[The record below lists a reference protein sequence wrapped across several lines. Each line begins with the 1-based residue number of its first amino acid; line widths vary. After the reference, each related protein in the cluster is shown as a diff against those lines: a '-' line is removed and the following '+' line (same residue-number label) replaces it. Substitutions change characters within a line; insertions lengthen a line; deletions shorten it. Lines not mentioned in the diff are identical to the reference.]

1 MKDFIIKTILEYR
14 EIPYIWHCLKVPLD
28 QTTQRIALFPG
39 SFFSIKRCVYLNR
52 ILLILLFDF
61 QSFLNMLETCTRL
74 CNQRMLIRIIS
85 SVIKRHASL
94 QFHWAAASLCPSV
107 IFHFFIKHFPD
118 MPEKCLLFR
127 KEAWNNFSLAYY
139 IASRRST
146 PPQWQ
151 KVNYF
156 IQIAARNHYIGAD
169 WFDKYWP
176 YEKKQYI
183 TRQRFIMKRDRWN

>member
-1 MKDFIIKTILEYR
+1 MYIESIHCTETLHQKLNMVKCQDNLTIWRMNCALEKTKFKELIVS
-14 EIPYIWHCLKVPLD
+14 VPC
-28 QTTQRIALFPG
+28 
-39 SFFSIKRCVYLNR
+39 SFSFRCVSSMTLAG
-52 ILLILLFDF
+52 FGW
-61 QSFLNMLETCTRL
+61 S
-74 CNQRMLIRIIS
+74 IRIIS